1 MAITFPLA
9 RSVFADRLKIAA
21 FRWQLVAFVES
32 SGTARGPVIT
42 NETAPRPWRAEV
54 ELARMPHVEAAEVQA
69 LIDAI
74 GPSGSFYL
82 HNPAQLGPRDDPSG
96 AGLAGHSVTIT
107 AMSDNT
113 ALKLGGLPAGYSLR
127 RGDML
132 HLDYGSGPS
141 RRALHRIVEDATAS
155 GSGVTGFFEVRPYLK
170 TGTTAGAVV
179 TLIKPAA
186 KMMLEPGSFDPGTE
200 SRVHTAGMTFTAIEV
215 R

>member
-9 RSVFADRLKIAA
+9 RSAFADRLKIAA
-21 FRWQLVAFVES
+21 FRWQLVPFVEV
-32 SGTARGPVIT
+32 SGTALARSSPI
-42 NETAPRPWRAEV
+42 EIAPRRWRAEV
-54 ELARMPHVEAAEVQA
+54 ALARMPHVEAADIQG

-82 HNPAQLGPRDDPSG
+82 HNPAQLGPRDDPEG

-107 AMSDNT
+107 AMSDNKS
-113 ALKLGGLPAGYSLR
+113 LKLGGLPAGYTLR

-132 HLDYGSGPS
+132 HLDYGSSPI
-141 RRALHRIVEDATAS
+141 RRALHRIVEDATAN
-155 GSGVTGFFEVRPYLK
+155 GAGTTPFFEVRPFLK
-170 TGTTAGAVV
+170 TGTAVGAVV
-179 TLIKPAA
+179 TLVRPAA

-200 SRVHTAGMTFTAIEV
+200 GPVHTSGMSFTAIEV

>member
-9 RSVFADRLKIAA
+9 RSAFADRLKIAA
-21 FRWQLVAFVES
+21 FRWQLMAFVET
-32 SGTARGPVIT
+32 SGTALGQVIT
-42 NETAPRPWRAEV
+42 NEIAPRRWRAEV
-54 ELARMPHVEAAEVQA
+54 ELARMPHGEAAEVQA
-69 LIDAI
+69 LIDAL

-96 AGLAGHSVTIT
+96 AGLAGHAVTIT

-113 ALKLGGLPAGYSLR
+113 GLKLGGLPAGYSLR

-132 HLDYGSGPS
+132 HFDYGSGPS
-141 RRALHRIVEDATAS
+141 RRALHRIVEDATTS

-200 SRVHTAGMTFTAIEV
+200 ARVHTAGMSFTAIEV